1 MGSQVERTRGKAAA
15 GGLDEAAACRLGS
28 PTFSAD
34 KLGGTAEEQ
43 SRPRNLELQN
53 REIKPQTSD

>member
-1 MGSQVERTRGKAAA
+1 MGSQVERTRGKAVA

-34 KLGGTAEEQ
+34 KLGGTTGEQ
-43 SRPRNLELQN
+43 DRLPFNPGFQCQ
-53 REIKPQTSD
+53 EIKPQSL

>member
-1 MGSQVERTRGKAAA
+1 MGSQVERTRGKAVA

-34 KLGGTAEEQ
+34 KLGGTTREQ
-43 SRPRNLELQN
+43 DTPQN
-53 REIKPQTSD
+53 PGFQYAEIKPQSL